1 MIHEQMN
8 KIWILDSSKVQKLV
22 NGLEADYGRIT
33 LLKKYTKNLNHK
45 SYTSELLESM
55 SCVYAM
61 LLVFSVNHLSTNSL
75 GLA

>member
-33 LLKKYTKNLNHK
+33 LLKKYTKFK
-45 SYTSELLESM
+45 S
-55 SCVYAM
+55 
-61 LLVFSVNHLSTNSL
+61 
-75 GLA
+75 